1 MNDLLDVRNLRTY
14 FETDKGTVK
23 SVDDIS
29 FTLKRGEVMGLVGE
43 SGSGKSIT
51 GFSLIGLLDET
62 GRIQQGSS
70 IRFNGRELVGLH
82 ERALRKIRGK
92 DISMVFQDPMMTLN
106 PVVRIIDQIGM
117 ALRAHEKVSD
127 ADIRRRAVEALARV
141 KIVDPESKVDQY
153 PHEFSGGMR
162 QRVAIAIAL
171 LHRPQLVIADEPTT
185 ALDVSVQ
192 AEILHMVKA
201 LVAEIGI
208 SLIWVSHDLATVSS
222 IADTIAVMRRGK
234 IVEQGSARQVL
245 YSPQHPYTQGLLDAL
260 PSRSKPGEPLA
271 SAATEAAGSTDLS
284 GLGGAA
290 IGAAADT
297 AFLRAEAVG
306 KIFAPRISYLRAL
319 ATRWGLARDVRPV
332 QAVISADLTIA
343 RGEILG
349 LVGESGSGKSTLG
362 RILCGIYA
370 PTSGTI
376 SIGGKPVRSATG
388 KLGTQVQMIFQDP
401 FASLD
406 PRRTIFQSVAEG
418 PIAHG
423 FCTRAGARDY
433 VNRWLRAVAFD
444 PAMADRYPHQFSGGQ
459 RQRIAIARALAMQ
472 PEVIVCDEPVAS
484 LDVSIQ
490 AQVINLLMELRH
502 KLNITLLFIS
512 HDLSVVH
519 HLCDRVVV
527 MRHGQIV
534 EQGTAAQIFSA
545 PQHSYTQMLLDAVPM
560 LEAGPHG
567 VR

>member
-1 MNDLLDVRNLRTY
+1 MSELLDVRSLRTY

-62 GRIQQGSS
+62 GRIQEGSS
-70 IRFNGRELVGLH
+70 IRFNGRELVGLDGK
-82 ERALRKIRGK
+82 ELRKLRGK

-117 ALRAHEKVSD
+117 AIRAHEQVSD
-127 ADIRRRAVEALARV
+127 AEVRRRAVEALAKV

-192 AEILHMVKA
+192 AEILIMVKA
-201 LVAEIGI
+201 LVAEMGT

-234 IVEQGSARQVL
+234 IVESGPARQVL
-245 YSPQHPYTQGLLDAL
+245 HNPQHPYTQGLLDAL
-260 PSRSKPGEPLA
+260 PSRSMPGKPLA
-271 SAATEAAGSTDLS
+271 SAATEAAGPMDLS
-284 GLGGAA
+284 GLGGTAL
-290 IGAAADT
+290 GAAPDE
-297 AFLRAEAVG
+297 AFVKAEAIE
-306 KIFAPRISYLRAL
+306 KIFARRIGFLRGL
-319 ATRWGLARDVRPV
+319 GIRWGLLREPGPV
-332 QAVISADLTIA
+332 HAVISANLTIA

-362 RILCGIYA
+362 RILCGIYP
-370 PTSGTI
+370 PTSGTV
-376 SIGGKPVRSATG
+376 SVGGKPVRSATG
-388 KLGTQVQMIFQDP
+388 KLGTHVQMIFQDP

-423 FCTRAGARDY
+423 FCTRANARDY

-444 PAMADRYPHQFSGGQ
+444 PALADRYPHQFSGGQ

-472 PEVIVCDEPVAS
+472 PEVIICDEPVAS

-490 AQVINLLMELRH
+490 AQVINLLMELRRN
-502 KLNITLLFIS
+502 LNITLLFIS

-527 MRHGQIV
+527 MRHGEIV
-534 EQGTAAQIFSA
+534 EQGTATQVFTTPRHA
-545 PQHSYTQMLLDAVPM
+545 YTKMLLEAVPK
-560 LEAGPHG
+560 LETRPS
-567 VR
+567 

>member
-1 MNDLLDVRNLRTY
+1 MSSLLDIRNLRTY
-14 FETDKGTVK
+14 FETDKGVVK

-29 FTLKRGEVMGLVGE
+29 FSLQRGEVLGLVGE

-51 GFSLIGLLDET
+51 GFSLIGLLDEN
-62 GRIQQGSS
+62 GRIQPGSS
-70 IRFNGRELVGLH
+70 IQLNGRELVGLS
-82 ERALRKIRGK
+82 ERELRKIRGK

-106 PVVRIIDQIGM
+106 PVVKIVDQIGM
-117 ALRAHEKVSD
+117 AIRAHDQASD
-127 ADIRRRAVEALARV
+127 TEVRRRAIEALTRV
-141 KIVDPESKVDQY
+141 QIADPETKIDQY

-192 AEILHMVKA
+192 AEILREVKA
-201 LVAEIGI
+201 LVAEMGT

-222 IADTIAVMRRGK
+222 IADSIVVMRRGK
-234 IVEQGSARQVL
+234 IVEAGPAREVL
-245 YSPQHPYTQGLLDAL
+245 HNPTHAYTRGLLDAL
-260 PSRSKPGEPLA
+260 PSRSKPGTLLA
-271 SAATEAAGSTDLS
+271 SPATEAAGAMDFS
-284 GLGGAA
+284 GLHSEAMGAA
-290 IGAAADT
+290 PDP
-297 AFLRAEAVG
+297 AFVRAEAVD
-306 KIFAPRISYLRAL
+306 KIYAPRVGAIRRFAVRAGLLREPAS
-319 ATRWGLARDVRPV
+319 VH
-332 QAVISADLTIA
+332 AVKSASITIA

-362 RILCGIYA
+362 RIICGIYP
-370 PTSGTI
+370 PTSGTVE
-376 SIGGKPVRSATG
+376 IGGQPVRTETG
-388 KLGTQVQMIFQDP
+388 KRGTQAQMIFQDP

-418 PIAHG
+418 PIAHKL
-423 FCTRAGARDY
+423 CTGANARDY

-444 PAMADRYPHQFSGGQ
+444 PELADRYPHQFSGGQ

-472 PEVIVCDEPVAS
+472 PEIIVCDEPVAS

-490 AQVINLLMELRH
+490 AQVINLLMELRRN
-502 KLNITLLFIS
+502 LNITLLFIS

-527 MRHGQIV
+527 MRRGEIV
-534 EQGTAAQIFSA
+534 EQGPATRIFNA
-545 PQHSYTQMLLDAVPM
+545 PQHAYTQMLLAAVPK
-560 LEAGPHG
+560 LA
-567 VR
+567 V

>member
-1 MNDLLDVRNLRTY
+1 MTHLLDVRNLRTY
-14 FETDKGTVK
+14 FETDKGTVR

-29 FTLKRGEVMGLVGE
+29 FSLKRGEIMGLVGE

-62 GRIQQGSS
+62 GRIQPESS
-70 IRFNGRELVGLH
+70 IRFNGRELVGLSQK
-82 ERALRKIRGK
+82 ELRKIRGK

-117 ALRAHEKVSD
+117 AIRAHEDVSD
-127 ADIRRRAVEALARV
+127 AEVRRRAVEALAKV
-141 KIVDPESKVDQY
+141 KIVDPENKVDQY

-192 AEILHMVKA
+192 AEILRMVKA
-201 LVAEIGI
+201 LVAEMGT

-234 IVEQGSARQVL
+234 IVEAGPAREVL
-245 YSPQHPYTQGLLDAL
+245 HNPQHPYTQGLLDAL
-260 PSRSKPGEPLA
+260 PSRSTPGQPLA
-271 SAATEAAGSTDLS
+271 SAATEAAGPVDL
-284 GLGGAA
+284 GNLAGAA
-290 IGAAADT
+290 VGAPADPE
-297 AFLRAEAVG
+297 FVKAEAID
-306 KIFAPRISYLRAL
+306 KIFSPRVGALRSL
-319 ATRWGLARDVRPV
+319 AIRWGLMKQPSPV
-332 QAVISADLTIA
+332 HAVISANLTIA

-370 PTSGTI
+370 PTSGTV

-388 KLGTQVQMIFQDP
+388 KLGTHVQMIFQDP

-423 FCTRAGARDY
+423 FCTRSNAREY

-444 PAMADRYPHQFSGGQ
+444 PALADRYPHQFSGGQ

-472 PEVIVCDEPVAS
+472 PEVIICDEPVAS

-490 AQVINLLMELRH
+490 AQVINLLMDLRRN
-502 KLNITLLFIS
+502 LNITLLFIS

-527 MRHGQIV
+527 MRHGEIV
-534 EQGTAAQIFSA
+534 EEGTATQVFSA
-545 PQHSYTQMLLDAVPM
+545 PRHAYTQMLLDAVPK
-560 LEAGPHG
+560 LETAPSA
-567 VR
+567 

>member
-1 MNDLLDVRNLRTY
+1 MTHLLDVRNLRTY

-29 FTLKRGEVMGLVGE
+29 FSLKRGEIMGLVGE

-62 GRIQQGSS
+62 GRIQPESS
-70 IRFNGRELVGLH
+70 IRFNGRELVGLSQK
-82 ERALRKIRGK
+82 ELRKIRGK

-117 ALRAHEKVSD
+117 AIRAHEDVSD
-127 ADIRRRAVEALARV
+127 AEVRRRAVEALAKV
-141 KIVDPESKVDQY
+141 KIVDPENKVDQY

-185 ALDVSVQ
+185 ALDVSIQ
-192 AEILHMVKA
+192 AEILRMVKA
-201 LVAEIGI
+201 LVAEMGT

-234 IVEQGSARQVL
+234 IVEAGPAREVL
-245 YSPQHPYTQGLLDAL
+245 HNPKHLYTQGLLDAL
-260 PSRSKPGEPLA
+260 PSRSTPGQPLA
-271 SAATEAAGSTDLS
+271 SAATEAAGPVDL
-284 GLGGAA
+284 GNLAGDAVGAP
-290 IGAAADT
+290 ADPE
-297 AFLRAEAVG
+297 FVKAEAID
-306 KIFAPRISYLRAL
+306 KIFSPRVGALRSL
-319 ATRWGLARDVRPV
+319 AIRWGLMKQPSPV
-332 QAVISADLTIA
+332 HAVISANLTIE

-370 PTSGTI
+370 PTSGTV
-376 SIGGKPVRSATG
+376 SIGGMPVRSATG
-388 KLGTQVQMIFQDP
+388 KLGTHVQMIFQDP

-423 FCTRAGARDY
+423 FCTRSNAREY

-444 PAMADRYPHQFSGGQ
+444 PALADRYPHQFSGGQ

-472 PEVIVCDEPVAS
+472 PEVIICDEPVAS

-490 AQVINLLMELRH
+490 AQVINLLMDLRRN
-502 KLNITLLFIS
+502 LNITLLFIS

-527 MRHGQIV
+527 MRHGEIV
-534 EQGTAAQIFSA
+534 EEGTARQVFSA
-545 PQHSYTQMLLDAVPM
+545 PRHAYTQMLLDAVPK
-560 LEAGPHG
+560 LETAPSA
-567 VR
+567 

>member
-1 MNDLLDVRNLRTY
+1 MSDLLDVRNLRTY
-14 FETDKGTVK
+14 FATDRGTVK

-62 GRIQQGSS
+62 GRIQEGSS
-70 IRFNGRELVGLH
+70 IRFNGRELVGLDGK
-82 ERALRKIRGK
+82 ELRKIRGK

-117 ALRAHEKVSD
+117 AIRAHEPVSE
-127 ADIRRRAVEALARV
+127 AEIRRRAVEALERV
-141 KIVDPESKVDQY
+141 RIVDPESKVDQY

-192 AEILHMVKA
+192 AEILRMVKA
-201 LVAEIGI
+201 LVAEMGT

-222 IADTIAVMRRGK
+222 IADTIAVMRHGK
-234 IVEQGSARQVL
+234 IVEAGPARQVL
-245 YSPQHPYTQGLLDAL
+245 HNPQHPYTQGLLDAL
-260 PSRSKPGEPLA
+260 PSRSTPGKPLA
-271 SAATEAAGSTDLS
+271 SAATEAAGPVDLD

-290 IGAAADT
+290 IGAAPDE
-297 AFLRAEAVG
+297 AFVKAEAIE
-306 KIFAPRISYLRAL
+306 KIFAPRIGFLRGL
-319 ATRWGLARDVRPV
+319 GIRWGLLRQPGPV
-332 QAVISADLTIA
+332 HAVISANLAIA

-362 RILCGIYA
+362 RILCGIYP
-370 PTSGTI
+370 PTSGTV
-376 SIGGKPVRSATG
+376 SVGGKPVRSATG
-388 KLGTQVQMIFQDP
+388 KLGTHVQMIFQDP

-423 FCTRAGARDY
+423 FCTRADARDY

-444 PAMADRYPHQFSGGQ
+444 PALADRYPHQFSGGQ

-472 PEVIVCDEPVAS
+472 PEVIICDEPVAS

-490 AQVINLLMELRH
+490 AQVINLLMELRRS
-502 KLNITLLFIS
+502 LNITLLFIS

-527 MRHGQIV
+527 MRHGEIV
-534 EQGTAAQIFSA
+534 EQGPAGQVFTA
-545 PQHSYTQMLLDAVPM
+545 PRHPYTQMLLAAVPK
-560 LEAGPHG
+560 LETSPQ
-567 VR
+567 